1 MTKAGLLYLLT
12 AGLLAISTL
21 TATITVYLIWRRE
34 VPEILSDS
42 IVNTAAVLA
51 AFAFVGALEMFFT
64 MQQRRQHEA
73 EHRQWMAMLE
83 KQREEDN
90 ARRAE
95 DAARIE
101 RQRQEDVARR
111 AEDAARMERMFD
123 TMLARFL
130 ESIERIDRRNNGN
143 GTSRPSDD
151 S

>member
-1 MTKAGLLYLLT
+1 
-12 AGLLAISTL
+12 
-21 TATITVYLIWRRE
+21 
-34 VPEILSDS
+34 
-42 IVNTAAVLA
+42 
-51 AFAFVGALEMFFT
+51 MFFT

-95 DAARIE
+95 DAAR
-101 RQRQEDVARR
+101 
-111 AEDAARMERMFD
+111 MERMFD

-130 ESIERIDRRNNGN
+130 ESIERIEHRNNGN
-143 GTSRPSDD
+143 GASRPSDG

>member
-12 AGLLAISTL
+12 AALLAISTL
-21 TATITVYLIWRRE
+21 TATITIYLIWERE

-42 IVNTAAVLA
+42 IVNTAAVLV

-73 EHRQWMAMLE
+73 EHRQWMVMLE

-90 ARRAE
+90 
-95 DAARIE
+95 
-101 RQRQEDVARR
+101 ARR

-143 GTSRPSDD
+143 GASRPSDD